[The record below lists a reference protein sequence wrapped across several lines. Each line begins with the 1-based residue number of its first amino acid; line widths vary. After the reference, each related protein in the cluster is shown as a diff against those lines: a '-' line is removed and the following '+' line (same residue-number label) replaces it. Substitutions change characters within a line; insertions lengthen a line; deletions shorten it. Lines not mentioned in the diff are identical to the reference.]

1 MFAGIRGGCGRF
13 RKGTKM
19 RKIGKAFC
27 ITFAL
32 LYAVQWPEVLDVTE
46 TMGGVGYLFRIGIAM
61 IIALFAYWGWCE

>member
-1 MFAGIRGGCGRF
+1 
-13 RKGTKM
+13 M